1 MKATRRKPL
10 KVLFVEDNPGDAR
23 LVKEALAE
31 AGSGEFHLTHVQNL
45 HDGLRRL
52 ARHKFDVILLDL
64 MLEET
69 PRLGALFEIYE
80 QSVRVP
86 VVVLTGLEDR
96 SVRRWA
102 REEGARDYL
111 IKGALEPGRLATALL
126 EAVEHRPEPR
136 GSSYVS
142 RGRQRPPA
150 IGSR

>member
-1 MKATRRKPL
+1 MKAPQRKPV
-10 KVLFVEDNPGDAR
+10 KVLFVEDNPGDVR

-31 AGSGEFHLTHVQNL
+31 AGSGEFQLTHVQNL

-80 QSVRVP
+80 QSARVP

-96 SVRRWA
+96 SVRRSA
-102 REEGARDYL
+102 RKEGARDYL
-111 IKGALEPGRLATALL
+111 IRGAVQPERLATALL
-126 EAVEHRPEPR
+126 DAAEQKPESR
-136 GSSYVS
+136 GSSQTS
-142 RGRQRPPA
+142 RAR
-150 IGSR
+150 